1 MGINSIIIN
10 RIMLNII
17 EDGIDHLESNPMLET
32 NLEIQQQWKF
42 AENEIIKRRQTY
54 IKEIGIAE

>member
-1 MGINSIIIN
+1 
-10 RIMLNII
+10 MLNII